1 MTAHLIFGVQDPV
14 VSTHLRTLPKF
25 PGGGGAQGFVSRVAP
40 LALDLTLTEL
50 CAEINRRIYF
60 LTTAVATVVNAR
72 SGG

>member
-25 PGGGGAQGFVSRVAP
+25 PGGGAQGIVSRVAP

-50 CAEINRRIYF
+50 CAEINRRIYS